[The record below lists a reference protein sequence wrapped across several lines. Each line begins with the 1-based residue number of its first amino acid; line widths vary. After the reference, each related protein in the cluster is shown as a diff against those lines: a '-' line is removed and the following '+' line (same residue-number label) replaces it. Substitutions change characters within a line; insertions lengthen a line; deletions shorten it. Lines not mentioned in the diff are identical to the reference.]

1 MAKFFE
7 TPALKDGFFTLL
19 FVVLLGLVGLFIPSF
34 MMLIQLFW
42 AVPLIVLLVRHGF
55 AFGLYTFVFIFAI
68 LLVLAG
74 PVQALIL
81 LLPLGGVSWAY
92 GLAFRKDYRPRT
104 ALLLGVGVT
113 MAAFLGLILFLVLQ
127 RGITLDYIS
136 QQLQANV
143 EPMIEKYRSE
153 GLFNKNYPGFTEET
167 FRQQLQIAVQ
177 TIIRLFPALS
187 LIWGTIVAAAN
198 YFFARSALQSLE
210 MQVPVVSPLS
220 QWQLPWWVI
229 WGFIFGYAAYLWG
242 DYYEVAWALV
252 VGQNIMLLY
261 ALVFFVLGCAV
272 ASFFLK
278 KYISSSNMRWVVVL
292 LCLLFTGILLVVLLV
307 LLGLLDLLFNYRK
320 LARA

>member
-1 MAKFFE
+1 M
-7 TPALKDGFFTLL
+7 
-19 FVVLLGLVGLFIPSF
+19 
-34 MMLIQLFW
+34 
-42 AVPLIVLLVRHGF
+42 
-55 AFGLYTFVFIFAI
+55 
-68 LLVLAG
+68 LVLAG

-113 MAAFLGLILFLVLQ
+113 MAAFLGLILFLVFQ

-210 MQVPVVSPLS
+210 MQVPSCPPYPNGSFPGGLFGV
-220 QWQLPWWVI
+220 
-229 WGFIFGYAAYLWG
+229 FIFGYAAYLWG
-242 DYYEVAWALV
+242 
-252 VGQNIMLLY
+252 LL
-261 ALVFFVLGCAV
+261 
-272 ASFFLK
+272 
-278 KYISSSNMRWVVVL
+278 
-292 LCLLFTGILLVVLLV
+292 
-307 LLGLLDLLFNYRK
+307 
-320 LARA
+320 